1 MNAFLHGHVL
11 TLILLT
17 PVVATALLFLVPAG
31 NRAAVR
37 ALGVGAA
44 LLTTVLSLWLFLH
57 FDPAA
62 ARPEHAGFVF
72 VERLPWVTSLGIAWQ
87 VGVDGI
93 SVAMVLLTT
102 LVFLAGALVSWH
114 IEKRTKD
121 FYILLC
127 ALVSGV
133 FGVFLSLDLF
143 FFYFFYELAVV
154 PMYLLIGYWG
164 STNREYATMKL
175 TLYLTAGAIVALIGL
190 FMLYFSGITAQP
202 TFDLI
207 ALKQAVASGGGLSL
221 ARQNVLFPILLTG
234 FATIA
239 PMWPLHSWSPGGH
252 AAAPAAASMMHAG
265 VLMKLGSYAIIRIA
279 MTLLPQGAATWLPIV
294 AVLCCFNIIY
304 GGYVAMNQR
313 DMKFVIGYSSSS
325 HMGYVLL
332 GIASVTVLG
341 TSGAVFLM
349 FAHGLMTALAFA
361 LIGFFYDQTHTRTL
375 DDLGGLMQQIP
386 FVGVLFVMTAMASLG
401 LPGFANFASELM
413 VIVGSWERYPIP
425 TILALFGLVIGATYL
440 LRTVRAAFLGPPNPR
455 WDGIR
460 DARGVIERAPF
471 LLLVGVLLFF
481 GFHPAPLVDLIQT
494 GVAPIVQAVQQA
506 GLGAVALGG

>member
-1 MNAFLHGHVL
+1 VNAFLHSWVL
-11 TLILLT
+11 TLILAV
-17 PVVATALLFLVPAG
+17 PCVAAALLFLVPAG
-31 NRAAVR
+31 NKRLVR
-37 ALGVGAA
+37 ALGVGSA
-44 LLTTVLSLWLFLH
+44 LLTSVL
-57 FDPAA
+57 AA
-62 ARPEHAGFVF
+62 FVVWQYDQQAAGFQFLQRV
-72 VERLPWVTSLGIAWQ
+72 PWVPSLGISFQ
-87 VGVDGI
+87 VGVDGM

-102 LVFLAGALVSWH
+102 IVFLAGALVSCG
-114 IEKRTKD
+114 IETRVKD

-127 ALVSGV
+127 ALVAGV
-133 FGVFLSLDLF
+133 FGVFVSLDLF

-175 TLYLTAGAIVALIGL
+175 TLYLTAGAVVALVGL
-190 FMLYFSGITAQP
+190 LLLYFSGITPQP
-202 TFDLI
+202 TFDL
-207 ALKQAVASGGGLSL
+207 LEMKRAVDAGAGLPVPT
-221 ARQNVLFPILLTG
+221 QNLLFPILLIG

-265 VLMKLGSYAIIRIA
+265 VLMKLGSYAILRIA
-279 MTLLPQGAATWLPIV
+279 LPLLPAGAASWLPLV

-332 GIASVTVLG
+332 GIASLTVLG

-349 FAHGLMTALAFA
+349 FAHGVMTALAFA
-361 LIGFFYDQTHTRTL
+361 LIGYFYDQTHTRQL
-375 DDLGGLMQQIP
+375 DDLGGLMQQVP

-425 TILALFGLVIGATYL
+425 TIFAIFGLVIGATYL
-440 LRTVRAAFLGPPNPR
+440 LRTVKAAFLGPRNPR
-455 WDGIR
+455 WDGLK
-460 DARGVIERAPF
+460 DARTPF
-471 LLLVGVLLFF
+471 QRSPFVLLLGVLLVC
-481 GFHPAPLVDLIQT
+481 GIWPGPLVKLIET
-494 GVAPIVQAVQQA
+494 GVAPIVQTVLAA
-506 GLGAVALGG
+506 EAEGG

>member
-1 MNAFLHGHVL
+1 MNAFLHDWVL
-11 TLILLT
+11 TLILAV
-17 PVVATALLFLVPAG
+17 PCVAATLLFLVPAERKG
-31 NRAAVR
+31 LVR

-44 LLTTVLSLWLFLH
+44 LLTTALTAWLLYSY
-57 FDPAA
+57 DQRA
-62 ARPEHAGFVF
+62 AGFQF
-72 VERLPWVTSLGIAWQ
+72 VQKLPWVASLGISFQ
-87 VGVDGI
+87 VGVDGM

-102 LVFLAGALVSWH
+102 IVFLAGALVSCG
-114 IEKRTKD
+114 IESRTKD

-127 ALVSGV
+127 ALVAGV
-133 FGVFLSLDLF
+133 FGVFVSLDLF

-175 TLYLTAGAIVALIGL
+175 TLYLTAGAVVALVGL
-190 FMLYFSGITAQP
+190 LLMYFTYGHATGHY
-202 TFDLI
+202 TFDYLEMKRWI
-207 ALKQAVASGGGLSL
+207 DGGAGFSRAQQLSL
-221 ARQNVLFPILLTG
+221 FPLLLVG

-265 VLMKLGSYAIIRIA
+265 VLMKLGSYAILRIA
-279 MTLLPQGAATWLPIV
+279 LPLMPQGAVHWLPWV

-349 FAHGLMTALAFA
+349 FAHGIMTALAFA
-361 LIGFFYDQTHTRTL
+361 LIGYFYDQTHTRML
-375 DDLGGLMQQIP
+375 DDLGGLMQQVP
-386 FVGVLFVMTAMASLG
+386 FVGVLFVMMAMASLG
-401 LPGFANFASELM
+401 LPGFANFASEMM

-440 LRTVRAAFLGPPNPR
+440 LRTVKAAFLGPKNPR
-455 WDGIR
+455 WDGLR
-460 DARGVIERAPF
+460 DAQTPLERSPF
-471 LLLVGVLLFF
+471 VLLVGVLLVC
-481 GFHPAPLVDLIQT
+481 GIYPAPIVSLIET
-494 GVAPIVQAVQQA
+494 GVAPIVHTVQAAQA
-506 GLGAVALGG
+506 AMGG